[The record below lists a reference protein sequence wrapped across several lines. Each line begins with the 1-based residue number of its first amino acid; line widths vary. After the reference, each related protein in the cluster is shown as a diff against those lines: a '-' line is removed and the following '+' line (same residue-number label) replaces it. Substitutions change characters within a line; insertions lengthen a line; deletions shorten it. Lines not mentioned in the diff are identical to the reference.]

1 MIEDL
6 NEFLRRVPFAP
17 FRIVLTSG
25 ASYEVRNPDQL
36 VPMEA
41 RLNYYYFGIDG
52 YAVLRLNQLAAIETI
67 GPKSGRGRRSG
78 K

>member
-6 NEFLRRVPFAP
+6 NEFLHREPFVP

-25 ASYEVRNPDQL
+25 TSYDVRSPGQV
-36 VPMEA
+36 VPVET
-41 RLNYYYFGIDG
+41 RLFYYYFGIDG
-52 YAVLRLNQLAAIETI
+52 YAVLRLNQLAVIETI
-67 GPKSGRGRRSG
+67 GPKSERGRRSS